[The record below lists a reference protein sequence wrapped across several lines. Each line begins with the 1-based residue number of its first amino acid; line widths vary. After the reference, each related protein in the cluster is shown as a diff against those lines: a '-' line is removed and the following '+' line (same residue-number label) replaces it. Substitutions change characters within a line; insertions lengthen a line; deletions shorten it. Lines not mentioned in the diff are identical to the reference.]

1 MKEYEGYGIEF
12 SPFLLKSDAYKIL
25 FDMIQKSDSDLKKD
39 IEEFYESHKEGRSF
53 QSIESS
59 FCIFCEYGYKNK
71 TTGLSGMEELLT
83 EFINEQACNG
93 KRRFVFEDW
102 VIHVPAG
109 IPETESDKKD
119 YPTQDMIT
127 QILCKYAGP
136 LYKKP
141 LDVQWFD
148 IHIN

>member
-1 MKEYEGYGIEF
+1 MKT
-12 SPFLLKSDAYKIL
+12 
-25 FDMIQKSDSDLKKD
+25 DLK
-39 IEEFYESHKEGRSF
+39 EFYESNRTERSFLSLEDSFYDFCSDGYENKSTGRSGV
-53 QSIESS
+53 
-59 FCIFCEYGYKNK
+59 Y
-71 TTGLSGMEELLT
+71 ELLT

>member
-25 FDMIQKSDSDLKKD
+25 FDMIQKSDSDLKTDLK
-39 IEEFYESHKEGRSF
+39 EFYESNRTERSFLSLEDSFYDFCSDGYENKSTGRSGV
-53 QSIESS
+53 
-59 FCIFCEYGYKNK
+59 Y
-71 TTGLSGMEELLT
+71 ELLT